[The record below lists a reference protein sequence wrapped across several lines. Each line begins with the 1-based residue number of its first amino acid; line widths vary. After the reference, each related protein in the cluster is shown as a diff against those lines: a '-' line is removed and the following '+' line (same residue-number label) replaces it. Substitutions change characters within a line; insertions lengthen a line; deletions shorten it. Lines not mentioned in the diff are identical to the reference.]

1 PTMSA
6 IAPNDI
12 YTSSMPT
19 RPRMKAWRKPIA
31 PPSDRTTRPPAA
43 SLPRL
48 RLRVSVST
56 VMGRTARQ
64 TTSSTIAA
72 IWAVPSSS
80 TPACASAPRPQIAPA
95 RYSAQ
100 PMTASM
106 SPPRARRP
114 RPSGCRSSAT
124 ASPVRTSSS
133 ATSARGP
140 AGPVNARSDM
150 RTVNQVNLDA
160 LIDERRPEWDRLD
173 QLARRR
179 RLTGAETDEFV
190 HLYRAASADLAD
202 IKTSVGRTQA
212 GDYVSNI
219 LARARMKRTGT
230 PENVLRQVPRF
241 FARQRPAAL
250 YRSRWDTLVVA
261 VSFIAIVGLV
271 GWWAQQ
277 DPAYMAALGDDA
289 SLEQYAE
296 EDFVAYYSE
305 HAEGVSAGM
314 VWTNNAWI
322 AAQAIMFGITG
333 IWPVYVIV
341 QNAVGLGVSAAVM
354 NWYGHGDDFLL
365 FILPHGLLEMTCI
378 FVAGAAGMRI
388 FWAWIAPGARTRGE
402 ALASEG

>member
-1 PTMSA
+1 M
-6 IAPNDI
+6 
-12 YTSSMPT
+12 
-19 RPRMKAWRKPIA
+19 
-31 PPSDRTTRPPAA
+31 
-43 SLPRL
+43 
-48 RLRVSVST
+48 
-56 VMGRTARQ
+56 
-64 TTSSTIAA
+64 
-72 IWAVPSSS
+72 
-80 TPACASAPRPQIAPA
+80 
-95 RYSAQ
+95 
-100 PMTASM
+100 
-106 SPPRARRP
+106 
-114 RPSGCRSSAT
+114 
-124 ASPVRTSSS
+124 
-133 ATSARGP
+133 
-140 AGPVNARSDM
+140 
-150 RTVNQVNLDA
+150 NLDA

-219 LARARMKRTGT
+219 LARARLKLTGT

-241 FARQRPAAL
+241 FARQLPAAL
-250 YRSRWDTLVVA
+250 YRIRWDTLVVA
-261 VSFIAIVGLV
+261 ASFIAIVVLV

-305 HAEGVSAGM
+305 HAEGVFAGM

-402 ALASEG
+402 ALASEGRALATVVVGLLLALGLSGLVEGFITRQEWPHAVKIGIGALALGIFLAYMLVVGRRAHRRGETGDLTEYEAGTARLVAG